1 MMKFMLI
8 NLMMMMN
15 MMFSF
20 LKHPMS
26 MGLLIL
32 MQLLVSCLLMNL
44 KIYFSWF
51 SYIMFLILIGGLL
64 ILFMY
69 MCTIST
75 NKMLVL
81 SMKLMIS
88 MFFFFFF
95 FSLLSY
101 FYYSN
106 PMNYNN
112 NNMSISHMT
121 MFAHK
126 DIMLNKMFN
135 APSNY
140 ITIILMIYLF
150 IILIIINKMMIM
162 KMGPLRKN

>member
-1 MMKFMLI
+1 MMKLI
-8 NLMMMMN
+8 LVNLMLVMN
-15 MMFSF
+15 MIFSF

-75 NKMLVL
+75 NKMLAL
-81 SMKLMIS
+81 SIKLIIS
-88 MFFFFFF
+88 ASFFFFF
-95 FSLLSY
+95 FSIISY
-101 FYYSN
+101 LYYSTTI
-106 PMNYNN
+106 NYNN
-112 NNMSISHMT
+112 NNMSFSHMT
-121 MFAHK
+121 MLTHK
-126 DIMLNKMFN
+126 DIMLTKMFN